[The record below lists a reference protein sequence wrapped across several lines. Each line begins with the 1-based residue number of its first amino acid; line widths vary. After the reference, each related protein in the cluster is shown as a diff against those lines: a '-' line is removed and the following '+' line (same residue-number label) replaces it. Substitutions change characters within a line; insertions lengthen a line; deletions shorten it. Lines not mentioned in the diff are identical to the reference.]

1 MSAVRR
7 VSHVGVCVSDVERSI
22 AFYRDGLGFQP
33 VHELRVEGEP
43 SDTLLK
49 LRDVRLHAVY
59 LERDGVRIE
68 LLHYQSPKS
77 PARAPVRSMN
87 DLGFTHLSVVVD
99 DIDAALEPL
108 EAAGATIERDT
119 RIRFGDRTVA
129 AMIRDP
135 DGLLIE
141 LVLGDP
147 TTLR

>member
-43 SDTLLK
+43 SDTLLA

-77 PARAPVRSMN
+77 PLRAPVRAMN
-87 DLGFTHLSVVVD
+87 DLGFTHL
-99 DIDAALEPL
+99 
-108 EAAGATIERDT
+108 
-119 RIRFGDRTVA
+119 
-129 AMIRDP
+129 
-135 DGLLIE
+135 
-141 LVLGDP
+141 
-147 TTLR
+147 